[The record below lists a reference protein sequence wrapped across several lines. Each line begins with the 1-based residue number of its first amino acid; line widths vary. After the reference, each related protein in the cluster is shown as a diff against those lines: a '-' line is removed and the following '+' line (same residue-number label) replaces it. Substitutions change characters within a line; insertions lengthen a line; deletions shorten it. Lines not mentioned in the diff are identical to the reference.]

1 MRKIFILA
9 AFLFCLTSTRAE
21 SPSQFTKRFFHSL
34 YKWEIRGA
42 PDAREINQLSPLLGE
57 GLIKIFK
64 KAESQK
70 AREQASIKRKYKNAP
85 HPPVLK
91 SAWSKEG
98 DLFASIAESFDTF
111 AVGIPILK
119 SGTVKV
125 PVHLEHLVS
134 RPPYRWTVVLVLD
147 RSDQDWV
154 VSDIVNQDGES
165 LRTSLT
171 KTIAENEAYL
181 SSLNE

>member
-42 PDAREINQLSPLLGE
+42 PDAREINLLSPFLGE
-57 GLIKIFK
+57 ELIQIFK

-70 AREQASIKRKYKNAP
+70 AREQAGIKRKYTNP
-85 HPPVLK
+85 HPLVLK

-111 AVGIPILK
+111 AVGFPILK

-125 PVHLEHLVS
+125 PVHLEYLVS
-134 RPPYRWTVVLVLD
+134 MPAYRWTIILVLD

-171 KTIAENEAYL
+171 KAIAENEASL
-181 SSLNE
+181 STLNE